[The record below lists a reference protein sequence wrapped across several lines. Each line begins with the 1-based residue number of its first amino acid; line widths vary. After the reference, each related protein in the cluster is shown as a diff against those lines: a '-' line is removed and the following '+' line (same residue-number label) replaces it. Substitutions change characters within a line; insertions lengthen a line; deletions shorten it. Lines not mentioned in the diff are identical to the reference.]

1 MVNTNYRRSQIRK
14 YSNMPWFANVP
25 LIHPSEVL
33 IMRQIAVM
41 PLILVASAV
50 CNPKRLSDYPGVIH
64 CMRGL
69 MSIRRKYWAFLRNI
83 ANANNCS
90 LGSRRVSI
98 GPKHDWT
105 IFFTIF
111 VFLQCCRCSTTITLA
126 VTGTERSISVI
137 LIEIITAES
146 LNQTSMDS
154 FSSLLQHNTC
164 PPLFSKM

>member
-1 MVNTNYRRSQIRK
+1 MRK
-14 YSNMPWFANVP
+14 YNNMPWFANVP
-25 LIHPSEVL
+25 LIHPSKVF

-41 PLILVASAV
+41 PPILGASAA
-50 CNPKRLSDYPGVIH
+50 CNPKWLGDYPGVIYS
-64 CMRGL
+64 MRGP
-69 MSIRRKYWAFLRNI
+69 MGIQREYWAFLRNI

-126 VTGTERSISVI
+126 MTGAERSVSVI
-137 LIEIITAES
+137 VIEIITAES

-164 PPLFSKM
+164 PTLFSKM